1 MKTENLS
8 YSNLGKTS
16 IIAVERDENN
26 NLYVD
31 ARKLH
36 QKLNISTKFT
46 MWIERRIEEYGFEEG
61 LEFFP
66 NLGKTSKG
74 SKGGRP
80 TLEYQLSISMAQEL
94 CILDNSEIGKSIR
107 LYLLQLLN
115 EKNNPLSALEGVP
128 FLTVNGRKLY
138 CYRAIQRMLGFSTKS
153 SINNVRRRFASQL
166 YIFERIAYITEEYV
180 RLMFSRAAVRNESKL
195 CIAAPEVVTNQLALF

>member
-1 MKTENLS
+1 MTTQNLKSSNLS
-8 YSNLGKTS
+8 KIS

-26 NLYVD
+26 NLFVD

-36 QKLNISTKFT
+36 QKLNVKTRFND
-46 MWIERRIEEYGFEEG
+46 WIERRIEEFDFQEG
-61 LEFFP
+61 LEFYS
-66 NLGKTSKG
+66 NLSKTSKG

-80 TLEYQLSISMAQEL
+80 TIEYQLTISMAQEL

-115 EKNNPLSALEGVP
+115 EKNNPLSVLEGVP

-138 CYRAIQRMLGFSTKS
+138 CYREIQRLLGFSTKS

-180 RLMFSRAAVRNESKL
+180 RLMFSRAAVRIESKL
-195 CIAAPEVVTNQLALF
+195 CIAAPEVITNQLSIF

>member
-1 MKTENLS
+1 MKTENLKS
-8 YSNLGKTS
+8 SNLGKTS

-26 NLYVD
+26 NIFVD

-36 QKLNISTKFT
+36 QKLNVSTKFT

-115 EKNNPLSALEGVP
+115 EKNNPLSTLNDLP
-128 FLTVNGRKLY
+128 FLTVHGRKMY
-138 CYRAIQRMLGFSTKS
+138 CYRAVQRMLGFSVKS
-153 SINNVRRRFASQL
+153 SINNVRRRYASQL
-166 YIFERIAYITEEYV
+166 YIFERIAYVTEEYV
-180 RLMFSRAAVRNESKL
+180 RLMFSRAAVRNEVNM
-195 CIAAPEVVTNQLALF
+195 CIKAPAVVTNQLALF